1 MVSIINEK
9 AFEESIEQSLI
20 DRGGY
25 VKGDPNNFC
34 RDLAIDRTVLFQ
46 FIKDTQKDTWDSLAA
61 IHGVDV
67 EKKFL
72 YRLNQELDARGMLDC
87 LRHGVTDYGKKF
99 MLAYFKPVS
108 KLNPET
114 QQLFDKNILTVTR
127 QVHYSAEDENSIDML
142 LSVNGLPVATIE
154 LKNPFTGQDV
164 DDAKRQYKYDRDEH
178 ELLFQFKKRALV
190 HFAVDTDVI
199 YMTTRLQG
207 SKTKYLPFNKG
218 YNKGAGNPPNPNGH
232 KTSYFWES
240 VLAKDSWMDILGRFL
255 HLEVEEKTFDGRK
268 FKIETMIFPR
278 YHQLDSVRKLSADAL
293 ANSVGKNYLIQHIA
307 GSGKSNSI
315 AWLAYHSAGLHDK
328 NDKRIFDS
336 VIVITDRI
344 VLDKQL
350 QDTIYQ
356 FEHKSGVVE
365 KIDKDSAQLAQALTS
380 GTNIIITTLQ
390 KFPFV
395 LDKVGALPKRN
406 YAVIVDEAHSS
417 QGGES
422 AKKMK
427 DVLSALDKTKIV
439 SVKAD
444 EDDDVEDEIRESML
458 KRGPQ
463 PNLSFFGFTATP
475 KAKTLEF
482 FGQKGADNKPQPF
495 HLYSMR
501 QAIEEHFIYDVLE
514 NYTTYQT
521 FFQLS
526 KKIEDD
532 PNVNKKK
539 AACAI
544 ARFLT
549 LHPYNFAPK
558 TQIII

>member
-1 MVSIINEK
+1 
-9 AFEESIEQSLI
+9 
-20 DRGGY
+20 
-25 VKGDPNNFC
+25 
-34 RDLAIDRTVLFQ
+34 
-46 FIKDTQKDTWDSLAA
+46 
-61 IHGVDV
+61 
-67 EKKFL
+67 
-72 YRLNQELDARGMLDC
+72 
-87 LRHGVTDYGKKF
+87 
-99 MLAYFKPVS
+99 
-108 KLNPET
+108 
-114 QQLFDKNILTVTR
+114 
-127 QVHYSAEDENSIDML
+127 ML

-164 DDAKRQYKYDRDEH
+164 DDAKRQFKYDRDER

-218 YNKGAGNPPNPNGH
+218 YNKGAGNPPNPSGH
-232 KTSYFWES
+232 KTSYLWED
-240 VLAKDSWMDILGRFL
+240 VLVKNSWMDILGRFL

-293 ANSVGKNYLIQHIA
+293 ANGAGKNYLIQHSA

-336 VIVITDRI
+336 VIEITDRI

-422 AKKMK
+422 AK
-427 DVLSALDKTKIV
+427 
-439 SVKAD
+439 
-444 EDDDVEDEIRESML
+444 R
-458 KRGPQ
+458 
-463 PNLSFFGFTATP
+463 
-475 KAKTLEF
+475 
-482 FGQKGADNKPQPF
+482 
-495 HLYSMR
+495 
-501 QAIEEHFIYDVLE
+501 
-514 NYTTYQT
+514 
-521 FFQLS
+521 
-526 KKIEDD
+526 
-532 PNVNKKK
+532 
-539 AACAI
+539 
-544 ARFLT
+544 
-549 LHPYNFAPK
+549 
-558 TQIII
+558 